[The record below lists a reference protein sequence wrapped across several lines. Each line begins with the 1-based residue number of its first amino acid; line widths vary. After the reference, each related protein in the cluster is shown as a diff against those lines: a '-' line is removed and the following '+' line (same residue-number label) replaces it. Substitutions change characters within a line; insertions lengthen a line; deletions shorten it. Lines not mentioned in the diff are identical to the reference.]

1 MTSPID
7 VRREAHQAT
16 ADTRSPVAAPGSVTF
31 QPVPQ
36 GRANRLAAGERIGY
50 PAVVQWSGRRRV
62 RTAVAFA
69 LFSMILAVLGAILLL
84 CDGHLIYTLDDPYI
98 SLSLGWHI
106 AHGEYGINAGEPAAP
121 ASSILYPFLLAGFAW
136 TRWQAWVPLVI
147 NGFAAIGSGLLF
159 GAAACRLGIVR
170 REAHVVRGTVLVV
183 ALCLAIN
190 LIGLVFTG
198 LEHSLHV
205 LTAMFVV
212 FGLARALEEDE
223 VGVALIAALVILPL
237 LRFEGLALSGLA
249 ATALVVV
256 GQRRAAA
263 IAFTGVAIGV
273 GGYMAALHAMG
284 LPPLPASVLV
294 KSDIANNVLDQSGGV
309 AALAHAVAEN
319 VRGSLNPEALPAFVL
334 AVLIAAHPA
343 VRWSRADRVDERYE
357 LSFKREIAFVAVAVG
372 ALAAHV
378 LFGRWGEFAR
388 YEIYAVALGAAA
400 AICLWRNEIAQVVAY
415 RRAWPTAIATAGVLY
430 VGWIYV
436 GATLYTPLAAR
447 GIYEQ
452 QYQMHRFAVEF
463 YGRPVGVNDL
473 GWVSYRNP
481 HYVLDLAG
489 LASDAARRERTALH
503 RRADWMERMAEA
515 KQVGL
520 VMLYDQWFRGQ
531 IPPGWRKM
539 AELRVP
545 HVITA
550 KFATVSFYATSPA
563 ATAAAQRA
571 LLMFRDKLV
580 PGTSLTLLDPQRPL
594 ALPSPEPGF

>member
-1 MTSPID
+1 MKL
-7 VRREAHQAT
+7 
-16 ADTRSPVAAPGSVTF
+16 

-36 GRANRLAAGERIGY
+36 GHVNRHAAGEGIGY
-50 PAVVQWSGRRRV
+50 PAVAQRSARQRVQ
-62 RTAVAFA
+62 TAVTLA
-69 LFSMILAVLGAILLL
+69 LSLMMLAILAAILFL

-121 ASSILYPFLLAGFAW
+121 ASSILYPFLLAAFAW
-136 TRWQAWVPLVI
+136 TRWQASVPLVV
-147 NGFAAIGSGLLF
+147 NGVAAIGSGLLF
-159 GAAACRLGIVR
+159 AATLGRLGIVS
-170 REAHVVRGTVLVV
+170 RESHVARGAVLVV

-205 LTAMFVV
+205 LTAVFVV
-212 FGLARALEEDE
+212 FGLARALAEDE
-223 VGVALIAALVILPL
+223 VGVALVAALVILPL

-249 ATALVVV
+249 ATALLFV
-256 GQRRAAA
+256 GQRRVAAA
-263 IAFTGVAIGV
+263 VFAGVAIGV

-294 KSDIANNVLDQSGGV
+294 KSDIANNVLDQAGGV
-309 AALAHAVAEN
+309 AALAHSIADN
-319 VRGSLNPEALPAFVL
+319 VRSSLNPEALPAFVL
-334 AVLIAAHPA
+334 AGLIAAHPA
-343 VRWSRADRVDERYE
+343 VRWSRADRARQRYE
-357 LSFKREIAFVAVAVG
+357 LSFGREMAFVAVAVG

-400 AICLWRNEIAQVVAY
+400 AICLWRHEIAQMVAY
-415 RRAWPTAIATAGVLY
+415 RRAWPTAIASAGVLY
-430 VGWIYV
+430 VGWIYL

-452 QYQMHRFAVEF
+452 QYQMHRFAVAF
-463 YGRPVGVNDL
+463 YRGPVGVNDL

-503 RRADWMERMAEA
+503 RRADWMQRMADA

-520 VMLYDQWFRGQ
+520 VMLYDAWFQGQ
-531 IPPGWRKM
+531 IPPGWRKI
-539 AELRVP
+539 AELQVP

-550 KFATVSFYATSPA
+550 KFDTVSFYATS
-563 ATAAAQRA
+563 ATAAGPALEALRA
-571 LLMFRDKLV
+571 FGRDLV
-580 PGTSLTLLDPQRPL
+580 PGTSLRIYEE
-594 ALPSPEPGF
+594 ARS